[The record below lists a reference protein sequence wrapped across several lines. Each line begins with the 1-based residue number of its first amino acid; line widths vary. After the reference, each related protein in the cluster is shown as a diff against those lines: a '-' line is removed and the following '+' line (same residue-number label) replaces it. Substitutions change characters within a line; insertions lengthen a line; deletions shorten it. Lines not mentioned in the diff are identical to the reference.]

1 MSEFHTPYSELTII
15 ERLRNELVPRGTLPV
30 VPLHLTN
37 RFFNKEFIDQCINE
51 VERIETYRA
60 ALGDKPNCLE
70 RLALILLCDSAYI
83 DTVARA
89 AEAAEKETA
98 Q

>member
-1 MSEFHTPYSELTII
+1 MSEDQRPYSELTLV
-15 ERLRNELVPRGTLPV
+15 ERLRNELRQRGTLPV

-51 VERIETYRA
+51 VERIETIRA
-60 ALGDKPNCLE
+60 ALGDTPNALE

-83 DTVARA
+83 DATAKA
-89 AEAAEKETA
+89 AKEE